1 MATNKH
7 KKNNSTVLVGGDFT
21 RANYSLSPL
30 AEDVKNGVTSIL
42 QCVTSG
48 MKSGSITSIEALEE
62 GVFIPTPYGEASIL
76 KEKVLHKG
84 LKSNFRFTVPLK
96 YFWGN
101 KGGKPSGKDYQNLIA
116 AFESLKN
123 EDFSYTES
131 DSEKE
136 LLLSSHFILQYEIL
150 RSKDTPDQDK
160 TLVSF
165 VINSQVI
172 SWMFDA
178 RKGISKFQEDLC
190 RRLKS
195 FYSKRFFEIFSSLSS
210 GNSLNFKESTLRSM
224 FRLEDKYKNNCHF
237 QKKVIDQA
245 IQELNTENLFDL
257 KVTVTGRGEDRQY
270 CFDMVHNR
278 LLSSDKSL
286 VHKYSNV
293 LEVKAEVINFLER
306 VVGMTSQEIEAHK
319 LLLDKFSKVDDA
331 VAVLTDRWEL
341 ANIAIP
347 PEKYEQCNSV
357 RNRRIGYMINTIRG
371 YLDDISAKK

>member
-1 MATNKH
+1 M
-7 KKNNSTVLVGGDFT
+7 KNQDNSNLLLAGGDFV
-21 RANYSLSPL
+21 RARYSVSSL
-30 AEDVKNGVTSIL
+30 AEDINNRIVSLL
-42 QCVTSG
+42 QCLTPG
-48 MKSGSITSIEALEE
+48 MKYGSITSIEALEE

-76 KEKVLHKG
+76 KEKILHKG

-96 YFWGN
+96 YFLGN

-136 LLLSSHFILQYEIL
+136 HLLSSHFILQYEIL

-195 FYSKRFFEIFSSLSS
+195 FYSKRFFEIFSSLPS

-224 FRLEDKYKNNCHF
+224 FRLEDKYDKSSHF
-237 QKKVIDQA
+237 QKIVIDQA
-245 IQELNTENLFDL
+245 IKELNTENLFDL
-257 KVTVTGRGEDRQY
+257 KMTVTGRGKDRQY

-293 LEVKAEVINFLER
+293 LEIKAEVINFLER
-306 VVGMTSQEIEAHK
+306 VVGMTGQEIEAHK
-319 LLLDKFSKVDDA
+319 ILLDKFSRVDDA
-331 VAVLTDRWEL
+331 VAVLTDRWES

-347 PEKYEQCNSV
+347 PERYEQCSSV
-357 RNRRIGYMINTIRG
+357 RNRRIGYMINAIRG